1 MSTDATTPT
10 DNSRNT
16 MTGTFQGGNRAA
28 VGARG
33 NPHPNNARIG
43 ELKRALIAC
52 GTVEDVQKLYA
63 ALMAAA
69 LDGDVPA
76 AKLLLDHLVGRPTQ
90 PIEVT
95 GTGPAPVQTDI
106 RALVAII
113 HEETPDPEMR
123 LRIARRILQLGQQ
136 TEVNADGPVDG
147 DSPTA

>member
-1 MSTDATTPT
+1 MSIDTPLA
-10 DNSRNT
+10 DSGRNSE
-16 MTGTFQGGNRAA
+16 TGTLLPGHRISVGNRGGN
-28 VGARG
+28 
-33 NPHPNNARIG
+33 PNAKRMA
-43 ELKRALIAC
+43 ELKQALIAC

-147 DSPTA
+147 NGAAD